1 MWPSSAR
8 RWRFRYTVPRLMRG
22 STLRTRAKTRSAL
35 GCSTPELRTASST
48 TESWRVLRRV
58 RGRSAAIADPPA
70 RFLREREAH
79 VLHGRELLR
88 RLPPRLER
96 GRHAELAAH
105 LERHV
110 LVDPDQAVDL
120 LPEPALVLDL
130 DEQRRR
136 ERPRPGEERVV
147 DRELLA
153 DGVQVGDVL
162 DPEHLLRLIPDR
174 RLVLEQEAQPV
185 AHRHPPGALVGDDPA
200 PDRVALGA
208 VALSAEDV
216 FEADGP
222 HGRQR
227 GRVRPW

>member
-48 TESWRVLRRV
+48 TESWRVLRRT
-58 RGRSAAIADPPA
+58 RGRSAAIADPPE
-70 RFLREREAH
+70 RFLGRRGIDQVGTQARAHGLGQQRAHPVVRMRHREGERAPGRDPPARLRREREAH

-96 GRHAELAAH
+96 SRHAELAAH

-120 LPEPALVLDL
+120 LPEPALV
-130 DEQRRR
+130 
-136 ERPRPGEERVV
+136 
-147 DRELLA
+147 DRKST
-153 DGVQVGDVL
+153 
-162 DPEHLLRLIPDR
+162 RLNSSHGYISY
-174 RLVLEQEAQPV
+174 
-185 AHRHPPGALVGDDPA
+185 
-200 PDRVALGA
+200 A
-208 VALSAEDV
+208 VFCLKKKKK
-216 FEADGP
+216 
-222 HGRQR
+222 QK
-227 GRVRPW
+227 